1 MKNAVVL
8 LLRTEELSVS
18 LLHREDCSS
27 ASPVVFDIVQALK
40 R

>member
-8 LLRTEELSVS
+8 LLRTEALSVS
-18 LLHREDCSS
+18 LFHREDCSS
-27 ASPVVFDIVQALK
+27 VRPVVFDIVQALK